1 MIKGYPAL
9 VYHRNGKLLDIY
21 EGSKDLKS
29 LEDFVEATLNE
40 GQKEEF

>member
-29 LEDFVEATLNE
+29 LEDFVESMIYE
-40 GQKEEF
+40 RKEEF